1 MKSVVKKSRLLL
13 LSLIWFLVIWFV
25 SVAVWITIIN
35 TSPDDSE
42 HKVTLHS
49 LFLEG
54 NVTNK
59 DLIGVES
66 GKENLDINNWLI
78 VGTGNTQWQGELS
91 SIWWWSD
98 NAIWSNRWGIWW
110 WRSNTVNG
118 DYSVIGGGSGNQTN
132 WSNSVVV
139 WWKTNKV
146 FNGWIVLWWM
156 LNTGTNWIVLGGYKN
171 QAMVNSLVLWRKAAW
186 NANSFAWNS
195 QAEPSSARI
204 KADSWVLIW
213 TYNPVNGV
221 SLVVNW
227 SVKLDDGSDI
237 EWAIRLNS
245 SWCLTMY
252 DGHTHVLGKSSK
264 SVCGV
269 ASWCQFGSIL
279 LQDWDIVT
287 GYKVSYSTN
296 CNSNVISLQCNNW
309 QLSYPS
315 SVYPYCYNID
325 SNPVRN
331 SKKNWV
337 DCDING
343 DGNLDIGDY
352 SSFST
357 CQRNVSLVY
366 ATCDLNGDGDYDNG
380 DTNLYANYCYSV
392 TMNP

>member
-54 NVTNK
+54 NVTNE

-78 VGTGNTQWQGELS
+78 VGTGNMQWQGELS
-91 SIWWWSD
+91 SIWWWSG
-98 NAIWSNRWGIWW
+98 NAIWSIHEWGIWW
-110 WRSNTVNG
+110 WKTNKVFNG
-118 DYSVIGGGSGNQTN
+118 YYSVIGGGSDNQTN

-156 LNTGTNWIVLGGYKN
+156 SNTGTNWIVLGGYKN
-171 QAMVNSLVLWRKAAW
+171 QAMSNSLVLWKKAAW

-204 KADSWVLIW
+204 KADSWALIW

-269 ASWCQFGSIL
+269 ASWCQFGSTL

-287 GYKVSYSTN
+287 GYSVSYSTN
-296 CNSNVISLQCNNW
+296 CNDEVVPVQCNNW
-309 QLSYPS
+309 NLSLQ
-315 SVYPYCYNID
+315 VFPYCYNID
-325 SNPVRN
+325 TNPVRN
-331 SKKNWV
+331 K
-337 DCDING
+337 
-343 DGNLDIGDY
+343 
-352 SSFST
+352 
-357 CQRNVSLVY
+357 
-366 ATCDLNGDGDYDNG
+366 
-380 DTNLYANYCYSV
+380 
-392 TMNP
+392 

>member
-54 NVTNK
+54 NVTNE

-78 VGTGNTQWQGELS
+78 VGTGNMQWQGELS

-98 NAIWSNRWGIWW
+98 NAIWSIHGWGIWW
-110 WRSNTVNG
+110 WKTNTVSG
-118 DYSVIGGGSGNQTN
+118 WYYSVIGGGADNQTN

-156 LNTGTNWIVLGGYKN
+156 SNTGTNWIVLGGYKN
-171 QAMVNSLVLWRKAAW
+171 QAMVNSLVLWKKATW

-204 KADSWVLIW
+204 KADSWALIW
-213 TYNPVNGV
+213 TYNAVNGV

-237 EWAIRLNS
+237 EWAIRLNR

-269 ASWCQFGSIL
+269 ASWCQFGSTL

-287 GYKVSYSTN
+287 GYIVSYSTN
-296 CNSNVISLQCNNW
+296 CSGQRTQVQCNHW
-309 QLSYPS
+309 ELSRP
-315 SVYPYCYNID
+315 VYPYCYNID

-331 SKKNWV
+331 GGGRNR
-337 DCDING
+337 CDING
-343 DGNLDIGDY
+343 DWGIEID
-352 SSFST
+352 
-357 CQRNVSLVY
+357 
-366 ATCDLNGDGDYDNG
+366 DLNMIINCVHLGVCSNNWDLNEDGKVDSQDAQIINNWLLNG
-380 DTNLYANYCYSV
+380 EETYCY
-392 TMNP
+392 